1 MQRDTQNLTIAKVKG
16 TLIYILKH
24 NTQMETPKYKTIY
37 IRNHAYYIYCYLELY
52 SLPYAVYIFALNFQT
67 LFFCLKAVLSFKV
80 LKIKVILNAAR
91 IK

>member
-91 IK
+91 FK

>member
-24 NTQMETPKYKTIY
+24 NTQMETPKCKTIY
-37 IRNHAYYIYCYLELY
+37 VSNHAYYIYCYLELY

-67 LFFCLKAVLSFKV
+67 LFFCLEAVLSFKV

-91 IK
+91 FK